1 MAEGGTELSG
11 VSSVR
16 ALIPCVMRT
25 LPQDLITSQ
34 RPLLLT
40 PAHWALGC
48 PPMSLGGTHIQ
59 FLWSRWRQHRK
70 AILKCPKVAS
80 QGLMWFLGPRR
91 PDFPGSSDFSFHA
104 IPASVRP
111 MLSLT
116 GSQSEE
122 PSVICPQVFLLPLT
136 VGGPQHPLILPFHSR
151 SFIPLGGI
159 KSLFFYPWLKQDLW
173 SPQAS

>member
-1 MAEGGTELSG
+1 
-11 VSSVR
+11 
-16 ALIPCVMRT
+16 
-25 LPQDLITSQ
+25 
-34 RPLLLT
+34 
-40 PAHWALGC
+40 
-48 PPMSLGGTHIQ
+48 MSLGGTHIQ